1 MYSLSSL
8 THFPRGL
15 AVRYFFVA
23 ANAIG
28 VIRFTICD
36 GLGAIGR
43 VFCPIIVLVGACV
56 VSTTYVRSV
65 PGPGVA
71 VLVVE
76 LPEELVGSE
85 RRVDRI

>member
-1 MYSLSSL
+1 MLYSFF

-23 ANAIG
+23 AYGIG
-28 VIRFTICD
+28 VVRFTICD

-56 VSTTYVRSV
+56 VSITYVRSV

-71 VLVVE
+71 VLIVE
-76 LPEELVGSE
+76 LPEKLVGSE